1 MNFND
6 FLTYYRNIAVFDKPG
21 IVSATAETLEGSKGA
36 FSWLFDINGH
46 LRPIGAPKVNV
57 AMTTHNANMFNALM
71 AALETRYQKDGD
83 FELTATEERVLR
95 SFFRNFVTNKKFIE
109 GILDFQVSVQPYNPN
124 SDSAEDVSMD
134 IMDVFE
140 DYNLPI
146 TRADILKMSTLQ
158 FEYKQRTLIEHAA
171 PAVNSLG
178 AKAKSTPTKDD
189 EEAFAKKLAARRLA
203 KQAQHENGSG
213 GSSNPTE
220 EQLNDAHNKLQAY
233 LKAKADLDANPTK
246 ADSKKTYNTA
256 LAALKATNQGLYANL
271 SEDDKV
277 AYQAALIAT
286 NA

>member
-1 MNFND
+1 MKISEFIT
-6 FLTYYRNIAVFDKPG
+6 FYSSIAILDKPG
-21 IVSATAETLEGSKGA
+21 IISATTETLQGTNGA
-36 FSWLFDINGH
+36 FSRLFDINGH

-203 KQAQHENGSG
+203 KQAQLDSSNSNPTEEQLNDSGSN
-213 GSSNPTE
+213 SNPTE
-220 EQLNDAHNKLQAY
+220 EQLNDAHNKL
-233 LKAKADLDANPTK
+233 T
-246 ADSKKTYNTA
+246 
-256 LAALKATNQGLYANL
+256 
-271 SEDDKV
+271 
-277 AYQAALIAT
+277 AT

>member
-1 MNFND
+1 MKISEFIT
-6 FLTYYRNIAVFDKPG
+6 FYSSIAILDKPG
-21 IVSATAETLEGSKGA
+21 IISATTETLQGTNGA
-36 FSWLFDINGH
+36 FSRLFDINGH

-71 AALETRYQKDGD
+71 AALEARYKKDGD
-83 FELTATEERVLR
+83 FELATEERVLR

-109 GILDFQVSVQPYNPN
+109 GILDFMVSVQPYNPN

-203 KQAQHENGSG
+203 KQAAVDDDNLQVNFDDAEEQIND
-213 GSSNPTE
+213 NPTPTE
-220 EQLNDAHNKLQAY
+220 EQIN
-233 LKAKADLDANPTK
+233 
-246 ADSKKTYNTA
+246 
-256 LAALKATNQGLYANL
+256 AALTAN
-271 SEDDKV
+271 
-277 AYQAALIAT
+277 A
-286 NA
+286 

>member
-1 MNFND
+1 MKISEFIT
-6 FLTYYRNIAVFDKPG
+6 FYSSIAILDKPG
-21 IVSATAETLEGSKGA
+21 IISATTETLQGTNGA
-36 FSWLFDINGH
+36 FSRLFDINGH

-71 AALETRYQKDGD
+71 AAMEEQKDGD

-203 KQAQHENGSG
+203 KAQLD
-213 GSSNPTE
+213 SNPTE
-220 EQLNDAHNKLQAY
+220 EQL
-233 LKAKADLDANPTK
+233 
-246 ADSKKTYNTA
+246 
-256 LAALKATNQGLYANL
+256 L

-277 AYQAALIAT
+277 AKAALTAT

>member
-1 MNFND
+1 MKISEFIT
-6 FLTYYRNIAVFDKPG
+6 FYSSIAILDKPG
-21 IVSATAETLEGSKGA
+21 IISATTETLQGTNGA
-36 FSWLFDINGH
+36 FSRLFDINGH

-71 AALETRYQKDGD
+71 AALETRYKKDGD
-83 FELTATEERVLR
+83 FELTATEERVCR

-203 KQAQHENGSG
+203 RQSQLDNDSGS
-213 GSSNPTE
+213 PTE

-233 LKAKADLDANPTK
+233 LKAKADLDADPTK
-246 ADSKKTYNTA
+246 ADSKKTYNKA
-256 LAALKATNQGLYANL
+256 LAALKATDQGLYDNL

-277 AYQAALIAT
+277 AYQAALTAT

>member
-6 FLTYYRNIAVFDKPG
+6 FRTYYRNIAIFDKPAV
-21 IVSATAETLEGSKGA
+21 VSATAETLQGVNGD
-36 FSWLFDINGH
+36 FTRLFDINGH
-46 LRPIGAPKVNV
+46 LRANDAPKVHV
-57 AMTTHNANMFNALM
+57 AMTTPNAKMFNALM
-71 AALETRYQKDGD
+71 AALEARYKKDGD

-109 GILDFQVSVQPYNPN
+109 GILDFMVSVQPYNPN

-134 IMDVFE
+134 ITDVFE

-146 TRADILKMSTLQ
+146 TRADILKMCTLQ

-203 KQAQHENGSG
+203 KHGSG
-213 GSSNPTE
+213 GNSNPTE
-220 EQLNDAHNKLQAY
+220 EQLNDAQAY
-233 LKAKADLDANPTK
+233 LKAKADLDADPTK
-246 ADSKKTYNTA
+246 ADSKKTYNKA
-256 LAALKATNQGLYANL
+256 LAALKDTDQGLYANL
-271 SEDDKV
+271 SEDDKT
-277 AYQAALIAT
+277 AYQAALLAK
-286 NA
+286 NV

>member
-21 IVSATAETLEGSKGA
+21 IVSATAETLEGSNGA
-36 FSWLFDINGH
+36 FTRISDINGH
-46 LRPIGAPKVNV
+46 LRAHDAPKVHV
-57 AMTTHNANMFNALM
+57 AMTTHNAKMFNALM
-71 AALETRYQKDGD
+71 AVFEARYKKDGD

-95 SFFRNFVTNKKFIE
+95 SFFRNFVTNKKLVQ
-109 GILDFQVSVQPYNPN
+109 GILDFMVSVQPYNPN

-203 KQAQHENGSG
+203 RQSQL
-213 GSSNPTE
+213 NPTE
-220 EQLNDAHNKLQAY
+220 EQLND
-233 LKAKADLDANPTK
+233 NPTEEQLN
-246 ADSKKTYNTA
+246 DNPTPTEEQIN
-256 LAALKATNQGLYANL
+256 AALTAN
-271 SEDDKV
+271 
-277 AYQAALIAT
+277 A
-286 NA
+286 

>member
-21 IVSATAETLEGSKGA
+21 IVSATAETLEGSNGA
-36 FSWLFDINGH
+36 FTRIFDINGH
-46 LRPIGAPKVNV
+46 LRAHDAPKVHV
-57 AMTTHNANMFNALM
+57 AMSSHNAKMFNALM
-71 AALETRYQKDGD
+71 AVFEARYKKDGD
-83 FELTATEERVLR
+83 FALTATEERVLR
-95 SFFRNFVTNKKFIE
+95 SFFRNFVTNKKGIE
-109 GILDFQVSVQPYNPN
+109 GILDFMVSLTPYNPN

-140 DYNLPI
+140 DYNLPL

-178 AKAKSTPTKDD
+178 AKAKSSTPTKDD

-203 KQAQHENGSG
+203 KQANGSG
-213 GSSNPTE
+213 SPTE

-246 ADSKKTYNTA
+246 ADSKETYNTA
-256 LAALKATNQGLYANL
+256 LAALKATDQGLYANL

-277 AYQAALIAT
+277 AYQAALTA